1 MISTTAWS
9 QDVMYS
15 QTLENN
21 IIKNPG
27 LIGFFNEDYR
37 IGFQVRNQWSS
48 LGTNYMT
55 SSAYTEIK
63 KVLDENNGDYMSMA
77 FSFLNDKGG
86 SINFNRNEVMAGF
99 NYNKSLRDNYHHS
112 YISMGMLAQFTNR
125 GINRN
130 AMEFSTQIQN
140 AQFNPS
146 LPSYENIQNESN
158 SYFDLGVG
166 LSYLVSP
173 DNYEND
179 NLYVAVGAYHL
190 LEPKVKFLSSDVESK
205 IFRKYVANFAY
216 SKKIGQNIH
225 LVSVANVQ
233 QQGPF
238 QELLLGVFTD
248 FKKQDK
254 NLSAKVFRFG
264 TLYRLNDSFIP
275 TVKLDYP
282 SISVSLSYDFPSNFN
297 LMPYRFY
304 GSFEIS
310 VITKGF
316 YKNSLVGS
324 KMCPRF

>member
-1 MISTTAWS
+1 MR
-9 QDVMYS
+9 
-15 QTLENN
+15 L
-21 IIKNPG
+21 
-27 LIGFFNEDYR
+27 
-37 IGFQVRNQWSS
+37 S
-48 LGTNYMT
+48 LPRQKLLFTEK
-55 SSAYTEIK
+55 TEIWK
-63 KVLDENNGDYMSMA
+63 KECVDAIITMS
-77 FSFLNDKGG
+77 
-86 SINFNRNEVMAGF
+86 
-99 NYNKSLRDNYHHS
+99 YNSN
-112 YISMGMLAQFTNR
+112 TNR
-125 GINRN
+125 RTQQEKKENYDITNGIIN
-130 AMEFSTQIQN
+130 
-140 AQFNPS
+140 
-146 LPSYENIQNESN
+146 
-158 SYFDLGVG
+158 
-166 LSYLVSP
+166 
-173 DNYEND
+173 END

-254 NLSAKVFRFG
+254 NLATKVFRFG

-316 YKNSLVGS
+316 YKNSVVGS